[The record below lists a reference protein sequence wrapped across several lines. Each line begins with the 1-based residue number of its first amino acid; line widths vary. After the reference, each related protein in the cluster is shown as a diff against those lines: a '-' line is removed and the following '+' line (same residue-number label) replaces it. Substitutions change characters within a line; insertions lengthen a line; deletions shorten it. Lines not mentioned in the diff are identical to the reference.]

1 MFLAALLLAL
11 GGYQYG
17 GTFIGAVICSD
28 GVVIASDS
36 RTTFM
41 DGDGKAFAYLDG
53 MQKIYVD
60 QGSAVA
66 ISGMSSLDGELF
78 SSFVDRN
85 RFLLTRPVNEILF
98 GFLLYTPYTNSNAIA
113 MIAAGYLNGQPTICA
128 KAPTLEQTCSNIGY
142 IASKTSPLLRDTLAR
157 LNRLPTSAEAAAAL
171 KAAIEESA
179 RTDPTVGGPISILKL
194 SSNSPPVWSGA
205 PPSSDGSTQ
214 ICDLV
219 RKRRGDIVG
228 AGSPKELDLRLSAA
242 CAGGGR

>member
-1 MFLAALLLAL
+1 MVVAGLLLAL
-11 GGYQYG
+11 AGYQYG

-41 DGDGKAFAYLDG
+41 DGDGKAFAFLDG

-60 QGSAVA
+60 QGAAVA
-66 ISGMSSLDGELF
+66 VSGMSSLDGELF

-85 RFLLTRPVNEILF
+85 RFLLARPVNEILF
-98 GFLLYTPYTNSNAIA
+98 GFQLYTPYTHSNAIA
-113 MIAAGYLNGQPTICA
+113 MISAGYLNGQPTICA
-128 KAPTLEQTCSNIGY
+128 KAPSLEQTCSNIGY

-157 LNRLPTSAEAAAAL
+157 LKRLPTSTEAAAAL
-171 KAAIEESA
+171 KAAIEESS
-179 RTDPTVGGPISILKL
+179 RTDSTVGGPISILKL
-194 SSNSPPVWSGA
+194 SNSAPPLWSGMA
-205 PPSSDGSTQ
+205 PSSDGITQ

-219 RKRRGDIVG
+219 RKRRGDIVP

-242 CAGGGR
+242 CSGGR